1 MDNSFLSAQNID
13 NIYEYINAEMVKSH
27 NLNLDSDNKN
37 KKIVKKLT
45 KTVFDKL
52 QKDFV
57 NSGVNKTVSVNG
69 FNDMVIKKCVPF
81 LLNKTAVK
89 DSTNKLEKKSQKK
102 FSVKKNMGIK
112 NINLDIGEHS
122 NVRKPSG
129 YQSYINDAEDFEQ
142 LVKESNRQINDS
154 FKAYSEKKS
163 VFNSH
168 DSITDS
174 CSSNKLNNSSDFIID
189 RCAIKDD
196 INTGKLDKNAF
207 VDVMAAREKLKNEE
221 SETNPTISSQ
231 NSMSTGSYDNY
242 DQMHVRDLISTV
254 LINQKDHSSN
264 ELNSYEGEL
273 YLPNL
278 IKEVGEEAPIQPLL
292 YQNTKQG
299 IERFAS
305 RSIIIDSGDS
315 SKLDLTGTGSPL
327 SVTNLATNE
336 WSKFRVNLQQ
346 KFKIEKLC
354 DVYIRN
360 FTIIGATTIPNCLY
374 FVVKIDEFNT
384 LKPSNN
390 KNMKDKIIFRNTNTT
405 DAGNTDIVSHTYPF
419 RSFYVASTNPQTF
432 YNLTIELTNEN
443 GDSANSTTPNN
454 NTFKNATATTNRVIL
469 ELEFIPRENPNEII
483 FDRTPYGSALNA
495 ELSNT

>member
-1 MDNSFLSAQNID
+1 MDNSFLSIQNVD
-13 NIYEYINAEMVKSH
+13 NIYEYINAEMVKNH
-27 NLNLDSDNKN
+27 NINLNNDGKN
-37 KKIVKKLT
+37 RKIVKKLT

-57 NSGVNKTVSVNG
+57 NNGMNKSVSVNG

-81 LLNKTAVK
+81 LLNKTTVK
-89 DSTNKLEKKSQKK
+89 DSTNKLEKKRQKK
-102 FSVKKNMGIK
+102 FSVKKNLGVK
-112 NINLDIGEHS
+112 NINLDIGET
-122 NVRKPSG
+122 RKG
-129 YQSYINDAEDFEQ
+129 TNFQSYINDADDFEK

-168 DSITDS
+168 DSINDS
-174 CSSNKLNNSSDFIID
+174 CSSNKLNNSSDFVVD
-189 RCAIKDD
+189 RCATKDD
-196 INTGKLDKNAF
+196 IEGDKLDKNAF
-207 VDVMAAREKLKNEE
+207 NNVMAAKHG
-221 SETNPTISSQ
+221 SNPTPKTTASS
-231 NSMSTGSYDNY
+231 SSYDNY
-242 DQMHVRDLISTV
+242 DQLNVRDLLSTV

-264 ELNSYEGEL
+264 ELKSYEGEM

-299 IERFAS
+299 LERFAS
-305 RSIIIDSGDS
+305 RSIIIDSGDA
-315 SKLDLTGTGSPL
+315 SKLDLTGTGSPI
-327 SVTNLATNE
+327 SVTNLATNK

-354 DVYIRN
+354 DIYVRN

-374 FVVKIDEFNT
+374 FTLRIDEFNT

-390 KNMKDKIIFRNTNTT
+390 KNIKDRIIFRNTNTT
-405 DAGNTDIVSHTYPF
+405 DAGDTDIVSHTYPY
-419 RSFYVASTNPQTF
+419 RSYYIASTNPQTF
-432 YNLTIELTNEN
+432 YNLTVELTNEN
-443 GDSANSTTPNN
+443 GDDANSTTPNN
-454 NTFKNATATTNRVIL
+454 NTFKNSTAITNRVII

-483 FDRTPYGSALNA
+483 FDRTPYGSALNS